1 MKVLLAHTWGYRR
14 GGDSTHVDALE
25 GALAR
30 RGHRVVRFAMT
41 HPRNRPDPHEADYAA
56 PVDWEALD
64 AARRG
69 RGRIAGTAR
78 AVSAV
83 LRGIWN
89 RDAARRLARLIDRE
103 RPDVVHAH
111 HLHHHLTPSV
121 LAAARSRGVRTL
133 WTLHDYEVVCP
144 NGLLYTRGEPC
155 QECRPARYHHA
166 VLNACKRDS
175 RAASAAAA
183 AEAAAHRLLGVHRLA
198 DGLICPSSFLLER
211 LQDFGIR
218 GVPLHHLPHFVPP
231 DWISTAPPP
240 EAGAPFLF
248 AGRLA
253 EAKGVDLLIDAAVL
267 APSLRFEV
275 AGDGPDG
282 ARLRALARG
291 RGVADRI
298 RFLGSLSAEGVRV
311 ALDRCLAAV
320 VPSRWPENLPFSVLE
335 PMARGRAVVAAAVGG
350 IPEQVRPGETGLLFH
365 RADAGALAG
374 ACLAL
379 SGDPAAAGA
388 MGREAARD
396 VAARFGEDG
405 FMDRLLALYAGVGGR
420 RGVGV
425 DEAPEPP

>member
-1 MKVLLAHTWGYRR
+1 MLLAHTWGYRR

-30 RGHRVVRFAMT
+30 RGHRVVRFAMA
-41 HPRNRPDPHEADYAA
+41 HPRNRPDPHEADFAA
-56 PVDWEALD
+56 PLDWGALD

-69 RGRIAGTAR
+69 AGRLAGTAR
-78 AVSAV
+78 ALYA
-83 LRGIWN
+83 LPRGIWN
-89 RDAARRLARLIDRE
+89 RDAARRLAGLIDRE

-121 LAAARSRGVRTL
+121 LATARSRGVRTL

-155 QECRPARYHHA
+155 EACRPARYHHA
-166 VLNACKRDS
+166 VLNACKRGS

-183 AEAAAHRLLGVHRLA
+183 AEASAHRLLGVHRLA

-211 LQDFGIR
+211 LRDFGVG

-231 DWISTAPPP
+231 DWLSPAPPP
-240 EAGAPFLF
+240 GVEAPFLF

-253 EAKGVDLLIDAAVL
+253 AEKGVDLLVDAAVL
-267 APSLRFEV
+267 APSLRFDV

-282 ARLRALARG
+282 ERLRALVLR
-291 RGVADRI
+291 RGVPGRV
-298 RFLGSLSAEGVRV
+298 RFLGSLSAEGVRA

-350 IPEQVRPGETGLLFH
+350 IPEQVRPGETGLLFR
-365 RADAGALAG
+365 RADARALAD

-379 SGDPAAAGA
+379 AGDPAAAQA

-396 VAARFGEDG
+396 VAARFGEEG
-405 FMDRLLALYAGVGGR
+405 FMVRLMALYAGRGGGRGGR
-420 RGVGV
+420 RAAG
-425 DEAPEPP
+425 EAR